1 EISNDLTSTC
11 CILFKKFVTDLTWR
25 PVRDELSLE
34 IFKLKERSQ
43 LITPEGQS
51 PIKGDVSV
59 YSLHLCQ
66 TCRYIE
72 GYSTLLEKEKHLIL
86 NYKERA
92 LLF

>member
-1 EISNDLTSTC
+1 ME
-11 CILFKKFVTDLTWR
+11 KV
-25 PVRDELSLE
+25 
-34 IFKLKERSQ
+34 FKLAVVSEVNKVEWRESRENSFQ
-43 LITPEGQS
+43 
-51 PIKGDVSV
+51 KGDVSV